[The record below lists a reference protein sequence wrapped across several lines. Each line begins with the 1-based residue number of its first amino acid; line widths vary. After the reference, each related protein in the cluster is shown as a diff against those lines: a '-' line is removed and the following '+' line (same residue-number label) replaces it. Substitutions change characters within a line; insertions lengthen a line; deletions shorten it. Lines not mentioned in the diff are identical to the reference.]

1 MSAEEELT
9 ALPRA
14 ELKARWQDVFG
25 SKPAP
30 RLSSKMMTRILACE
44 RQWTTS
50 AQPRAQIR
58 RQLRKAAKDS
68 ETAKPAAREGTRLV
82 RTWHGQEHVVD
93 VVEEGYLWGGRQ
105 WTSLSAIAREI
116 TGTKWSGPRFFGVR
130 A

>member
-1 MSAEEELT
+1 MSAEQELS

-14 ELKARWQDVFG
+14 ELKDRWLSVFG

-30 RLSSKMMTRILACE
+30 RLSSKMMIRILACE
-44 RQWTTS
+44 RQWTIS

-58 RQLRKAAKDS
+58 RQLRKAAKDGES
-68 ETAKPAAREGTRLV
+68 AKPAAREGTRLV

-93 VVEEGYLWGGRQ
+93 VVEDGYLWRGRH